1 MTASSIISV
10 ILFVIVAFA
19 LCECCYALGRIDG
32 KQKGIKQGIEMCRKV
47 VEAAKKADEENS
59 SDDE

>member
-1 MTASSIISV
+1 MTPSSIISV
-10 ILFVIVAFA
+10 VLFVIVAFA

-32 KQKGIKQGIEMCRKV
+32 KRKGIKQGIEMCRKV
-47 VEAAKKADEENS
+47 VEAAKKADEESS

>member
-32 KQKGIKQGIEMCRKV
+32 KRKGIEQGIEMCRKV